1 VTARKTAARAYKNDE
16 SNEDDDDDDDDDDND
31 DDDDDDDDD
40 HDVSEGVNR
49 YARARIY
56 AYVYTVPREQY
67 AR

>member
-1 VTARKTAARAYKNDE
+1 MTARKTAARAYKNDE

-31 DDDDDDDDD
+31 DDDDD
-40 HDVSEGVNR
+40 VSEGVSR